1 LKEKKNDIEINAMMD
16 WHGMHSTNDMLKMI
30 ENENKVGK
38 EQAAFWER
46 PY

>member
-1 LKEKKNDIEINAMMD
+1 MKEKKNDIEINAMMD
-16 WHGMHSTNDMLKMI
+16 WQGMPNTNDMLKVI
-30 ENENKVGK
+30 ENENEVGK